1 MMGSKER
8 NFAPLIN
15 VTLEDLVPADH
26 FYRHLERTLD
36 LSFVREFVQATYAG
50 GGRPSIDPV
59 VFFKL
64 QLVMFFEGIRSERQL
79 MRHAADRLSVR
90 WYVGYDLGEPLP
102 DHSSLTRIR
111 ERYGVEVFRRFF
123 DAIVEQCQQEK
134 LVWGKELYI
143 DSTQVNANADL
154 DSLTPRFAVEAR
166 AAIQAHLAALFA
178 EEDSHQEQQTVETE
192 VGAVPPEVTSSEVV
206 SCTMPLPL
214 PVNLSQAEHEELAS
228 ENAGR
233 HDWIAEEG
241 RQQRE
246 VHGHYQRTSDFKV
259 STTDPDATPMRLK
272 GGGTHLGYHT
282 HYVVDGGKARI
293 ILQVLVTP
301 SEVMDNQPM
310 SDLIFRTRFRWNL
323 RPRFVTGDTKYGT
336 IENIKALED
345 ASIRAYVPLPDW
357 EERYEVWSASHFRYE
372 ALEDQYRCPQGQIL
386 RRVGEVNPDGRQ
398 LYRAPASICNACPVK
413 AQCTTSTQERRV
425 YRHVAE
431 EYLERVRTYQD
442 TRAYQKALRKR
453 QVWVEPL
460 FAEAKDW
467 HGLRRF
473 RLRLLWRVNIEALR
487 IAAGQNLKRLL
498 KKRGW
503 GRRPFPVE
511 TLCASFLAAF
521 GRFIR
526 PSLGSVSNSSLIS
539 SSFPRNQRDVFSS
552 CC

>member
-1 MMGSKER
+1 MMGSKQR
-8 NFAPLIN
+8 QFAPLIH
-15 VTLEDLVPADH
+15 VSLEELVPVDH
-26 FYRHLERTLD
+26 FYRQLERTLN
-36 LSFVREFVQATYAG
+36 LSFVREFVHQTYAG

-64 QLVMFFEGIRSERQL
+64 QLVMFFEGLRSERQL

-90 WYVGYDLGEPLP
+90 WYLGYNLGEPLP

-111 ERYGVEVFRRFF
+111 ERYGVDIFRRFF

-134 LVWGKELYI
+134 LVWGKELYL

-166 AAIQAHLAALFA
+166 EAIQQHLATLFS
-178 EEDSHQEQQTVETE
+178 EEESHQEPQP
-192 VGAVPPEVTSSEVV
+192 APPEEACTSTREAALPEALTCPVPLSLLVLSE
-206 SCTMPLPL
+206 
-214 PVNLSQAEHEELAS
+214 AEHEELAS
-228 ENAGR
+228 ENAAR

-246 VHGHYQRTSDFKV
+246 VHGLYQRTSDFKV

-272 GGGTHLGYHT
+272 GGGTRLGYHT

-310 SDLIFRTRFRWNL
+310 LDLIFRTRFRWKL
-323 RPRFVTGDTKYGT
+323 QTRSVTGDTKYGT
-336 IENIKALED
+336 IENIKAIED
-345 ASIRAYVPLPDW
+345 QGIRAYVPLPNW
-357 EERYEVWSASHFRYE
+357 EERYAVWSASHFRYE
-372 ALEDQYRCPQGQIL
+372 AQADQYRCPQGQML
-386 RRVGEVNPDGRQ
+386 HRVGGVNPDGRQ
-398 LYRAPASICNACPVK
+398 LYRAAAAICNACPVK
-413 AQCTTSTQERRV
+413 VQCTTSTQGRRV
-425 YRHVAE
+425 YRHVGE
-431 EYLERVRTYQD
+431 EYLERVRSYQP
-442 TRAYQKALRKR
+442 TFAYQKALRKR

-487 IAAGQNLKRLL
+487 IATGQNLKRLL

-511 TLCASFLAAF
+511 ALCASFWL
-521 GRFIR
+521 
-526 PSLGSVSNSSLIS
+526 LL
-539 SSFPRNQRDVFSS
+539 RDVLVLFLEEWSFLVPIGS
-552 CC
+552 AYSVVMK

>member
-1 MMGSKER
+1 MMGTKQR
-8 NFAPLIN
+8 FFAPL
-15 VTLEDLVPADH
+15 VQVSLEELVPQDH
-26 FYRHLERTLD
+26 FYRHVERTLD
-36 LSFVREFVQATYAG
+36 LSFVRELVQETYAG

-79 MRHAADRLSVR
+79 MRQVADRLSVL
-90 WYVGYDLGEPLP
+90 WYLGYDLGERLP

-134 LVWGKELYI
+134 LVWGRELYI

-166 AAIQAHLAALFA
+166 AAMQAHLAALFA
-178 EEDSHQEQQTVETE
+178 EEDSHQEPQPAETE
-192 VGAVPPEVTSSEVV
+192 VGDATQAVTSPEIVT
-206 SCTMPLPL
+206 CTVPVAL
-214 PVNLSQAEHEELAS
+214 PVILSQAEGEELAQD
-228 ENAGR
+228 NAGR
-233 HDWIAEEG
+233 HDWITEEG

-246 VHGHYQRTSDFKV
+246 VHGLYQRTSDFKV

-293 ILQVLVTP
+293 ILQALVTP

-310 SDLIFRTRFRWNL
+310 RDLIFRTRFRWKL
-323 RPRFVTGDTKYGT
+323 HPRHMTGDTKYGT
-336 IENIKALED
+336 IENIRALED
-345 ASIRAYVPLPDW
+345 AGIRAYVPLPDW

-372 ALEDQYRCPQGQIL
+372 AQADQYRCPQDQIL
-386 RRVGEVNPDGRQ
+386 QRVGGVNPDGRQ
-398 LYRAPASICNACPVK
+398 LYHAPASICNDCPVK
-413 AQCTTSTQERRV
+413 VQCTTSNQGRRV
-425 YRHVAE
+425 YRHVGE
-431 EYLERVRTYQD
+431 EYLERVRTYQH

-453 QVWVEPL
+453 KVWVEPL

-473 RLRLLWRVNIEALR
+473 RLRLLWRVNCEALR

-503 GRRPFPVE
+503 GRRPFPTE
-511 TLCASFLAAF
+511 AFCASFWGLLRGVLVPMLEKGWF
-521 GRFIR
+521 LGRFVQL
-526 PSLGSVSNSSLIS
+526 PH
-539 SSFPRNQRDVFSS
+539 
-552 CC
+552 

>member
-1 MMGSKER
+1 MMGTKTR
-8 NFAPLIN
+8 HFAPLLK
-15 VTLEDLVPADH
+15 VSLEELVPGDH
-26 FYRHLERTLD
+26 FYRHVERTLD
-36 LSFVREFVQATYAG
+36 LSFVREFVQETYAG
-50 GGRPSIDPV
+50 KGRPSIDPV

-90 WYVGYDLGEPLP
+90 WYLGYDLNEPLP
-102 DHSSLTRIR
+102 DHSSLTKIR
-111 ERYGVEVFRRFF
+111 NRYGVEVFRRFF
-123 DAIVEQCQQEK
+123 EAIVEQCQQEK

-143 DSTQVNANADL
+143 DSTQVNANADV

-166 AAIQAHLAALFA
+166 AAIQTHLTALFA
-178 EEDSHQEQQTVETE
+178 EEESQQEPQTAQTE
-192 VGAVPPEVTSSEVV
+192 VVASPPEVTSPEVGA
-206 SCTMPLPL
+206 CTVPLAL
-214 PVNLSQAEHEELAS
+214 PTVLSQAEQEALAS
-228 ENAGR
+228 ENATR
-233 HDWIAEEG
+233 HDWIAQEG

-246 VHGHYQRTSDFKV
+246 VHGLYQRTSDFKV

-310 SDLIFRTRFRWNL
+310 RDLIFRTRFQWKL
-323 RPRFVTGDTKYGT
+323 RPRQMTGDTKYGT

-345 ASIRAYVPLPDW
+345 AGIRAYVPLPNW

-372 ALEDQYRCPQGQIL
+372 PQADQYRCPQGQIL
-386 RRVGEVNPDGRQ
+386 RRVGEVTPDGRQ
-398 LYRAPASICNACPVK
+398 LYRAVASICNGCPVK
-413 AQCTTSTQERRV
+413 GQCTTSTQGRRL
-425 YRHVAE
+425 YRQVGE
-431 EYLERVRTYQD
+431 EYLQRVRSYQQ
-442 TRAYQKALRKR
+442 TPAYQKALRKR

-473 RLRLLWRVNIEALR
+473 RVRLLWRVNCEALR

-511 TLCASFLAAF
+511 ALCASFLAAF
-521 GRFIR
+521 GWFTH
-526 PSLGSVSNSSLIS
+526 PSLIWLSVSSRLRSSYLMNE
-539 SSFPRNQRDVFSS
+539 RNFIPS
-552 CC
+552 C